1 MERLRRKLESL
12 RAADNKPA
20 PTGDG
25 TNLTR
30 MPRRPRRMT
39 EEVGGPPDQPW
50 RHDGGSRY
58 DPAPTRPVTRSELQ
72 RETGWWPADP
82 GANTQPEAAPGHE
95 GSVIDFGAA
104 RARRIGGEAPAAG
117 IRRVA
122 RPRRINSDTAESPES
137 SGVNSDEKPDSP
149 R

>member
-20 PTGDG
+20 PAGDG

-82 GANTQPEAAPGHE
+82 GATPQSGPEAAPEPG

-104 RARRIGGEAPAAG
+104 RARRVGGEAPAAG

-122 RPRRINSDTAESPES
+122 RPRRINSDTVESP
-137 SGVNSDEKPDSP
+137 GVGSDEQPDSP